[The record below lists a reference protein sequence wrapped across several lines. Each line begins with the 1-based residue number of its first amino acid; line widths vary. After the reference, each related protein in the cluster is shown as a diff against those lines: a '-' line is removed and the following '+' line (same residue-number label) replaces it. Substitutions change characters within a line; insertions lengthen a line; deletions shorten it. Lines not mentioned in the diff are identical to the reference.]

1 MPTAFA
7 SKLARTASG
16 QWDSYH
22 FDSEDDPKLGA
33 QIKSYWLDLG
43 LAFPGVST
51 AWSAV
56 FVSWCVKKAGATPA
70 DFRFAPAH
78 SVFVYNAINHPSGYR
93 GLALNAAAPVVGD
106 IIQNNRGG
114 SAHDFA
120 FARANPNYESHS
132 AIVVET
138 GTDSQGGYALTIGG
152 NESDSVRR
160 KIVRLDAGGKIRQR
174 ASNPYICLLQ
184 CAL

>member
-1 MPTAFA
+1 MCYASKVVNTLEPAMPTAFA

-70 DFRFAPAH
+70 DFRFEIGRAH
-78 SVFVYNAINHPSGYR
+78 V
-93 GLALNAAAPVVGD
+93 
-106 IIQNNRGG
+106 
-114 SAHDFA
+114 
-120 FARANPNYESHS
+120 
-132 AIVVET
+132 
-138 GTDSQGGYALTIGG
+138 
-152 NESDSVRR
+152 
-160 KIVRLDAGGKIRQR
+160 
-174 ASNPYICLLQ
+174 
-184 CAL
+184 